1 MWSISSIMR
10 VVAGDAFCSL
20 VWELVQHIFST
31 MHGAMV
37 GVGSFISCEEGVVL
51 GEVVSY
57 LLSSVQGDMVGS
69 SLFHCY

>member
-1 MWSISSIMR
+1 MVGHGFSNCMMGLL
-10 VVAGDAFCSL
+10 VGDSFSCNM
-20 VWELVQHIFST
+20 FST

-57 LLSSVQGDMVGS
+57 LLSSMQGDMVGS